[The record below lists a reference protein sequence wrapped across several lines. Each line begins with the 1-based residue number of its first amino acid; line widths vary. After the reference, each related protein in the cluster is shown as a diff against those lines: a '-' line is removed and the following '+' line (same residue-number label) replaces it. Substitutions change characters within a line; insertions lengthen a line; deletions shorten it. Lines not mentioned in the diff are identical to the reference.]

1 MSIRPIKVGYYSQS
15 MSQTVSNPSNSSDR
29 LTRIIVI
36 GVGVLV
42 CGLLFFADK
51 TSLENDIEAGLA
63 AAPAGEQSNSD
74 RPELPPLGT
83 NEEIQALQLQL
94 KETAQN
100 AQPALLDSLI
110 VLLENN
116 GRPDVATM
124 YALDAAEI
132 ENTPD
137 RVAKA
142 GILAQKATNLAFIRE
157 DNSTLSWFNNQAL
170 TKLQAVKES
179 SSQKEDVL
187 LHLGLAFINSG
198 VPENSMQGILTIRS
212 VLEINPDNIEAS
224 YQLGNFSIQTS
235 QNEKAAERFRKVLSL
250 DEDRQDARLGLATAL
265 INLGQTA
272 AAVPMLETVVTQAK
286 DNELRLQAGTMLE
299 NIR

>member
-1 MSIRPIKVGYYSQS
+1 MSQS
-15 MSQTVSNPSNSSDR
+15 ASTSSNSSDR
-29 LTRIIVI
+29 LTRILVI
-36 GVGVLV
+36 GLGVLV

-51 TSLENDIEAGLA
+51 SNLENDIEAGLT
-63 AAPAGEQSNSD
+63 AAPADEASTPD

-83 NEEIQALQLQL
+83 NAEIQSLQLQL
-94 KETAQN
+94 KETAPT
-100 AQPALLDSLI
+100 AQAAVLDSLI

-116 GRPDVATM
+116 GRTDVATM
-124 YALDAAEI
+124 YALDAVEI

-157 DNSTLSWFNNQAL
+157 NSSALSWFNNQAL
-170 TKLQAVKES
+170 TKLQEVKES

-235 QNEKAAERFRKVLSL
+235 QHEKAADRFRKVLSL

-272 AAVPMLETVVTQAK
+272 AAVPLLETVVTQAK

>member
-1 MSIRPIKVGYYSQS
+1 
-15 MSQTVSNPSNSSDR
+15 MSQPASTSSNSSD
-29 LTRIIVI
+29 LMTRILVI
-36 GVGVLV
+36 GLGVLV

-51 TSLENDIEAGLA
+51 SNLENDIEAGLT
-63 AAPAGEQSNSD
+63 AAPAGETSAPD

-83 NEEIQALQLQL
+83 NAEIQSLQLQL
-94 KETAQN
+94 KETAPT
-100 AQPALLDSLI
+100 AQAAVLDSLI

-116 GRPDVATM
+116 GRTDVATM
-124 YALDAAEI
+124 YALDAVEI

-142 GILAQKATNLAFIRE
+142 GILAQKATNLAFVRE
-157 DNSTLSWFNNQAL
+157 NSSALSWFNNQAL
-170 TKLQAVKES
+170 TKLQEVKES

-235 QNEKAAERFRKVLSL
+235 QHEKAADRFRKVLSL

>member
-1 MSIRPIKVGYYSQS
+1 M
-15 MSQTVSNPSNSSDR
+15 
-29 LTRIIVI
+29 TRILVI
-36 GVGVLV
+36 GLGVLV

-51 TSLENDIEAGLA
+51 SNLENDIEAGLT
-63 AAPAGEQSNSD
+63 AAPAGETSASD

-83 NEEIQALQLQL
+83 NAEIQSLQLQL
-94 KETAQN
+94 KETAPT
-100 AQPALLDSLI
+100 AQAAVLDSLI

-116 GRPDVATM
+116 GRTDVATM
-124 YALDAAEI
+124 YALDAVEI

-142 GILAQKATNLAFIRE
+142 GILAQKATNLAFVRE
-157 DNSTLSWFNNQAL
+157 NSSALSWFNNQAL
-170 TKLQAVKES
+170 TKLQEVKES

-235 QNEKAAERFRKVLSL
+235 QHEKAADRFRKVLSL

>member
-1 MSIRPIKVGYYSQS
+1 
-15 MSQTVSNPSNSSDR
+15 MSQPASTSSNSSDR
-29 LTRIIVI
+29 LTRILVI
-36 GVGVLV
+36 GLGVLV

-51 TSLENDIEAGLA
+51 SSLENDIEAGLT
-63 AAPAGEQSNSD
+63 AAPADEASTSD

-83 NEEIQALQLQL
+83 NAEIQALQLQL
-94 KETAQN
+94 KETAPT
-100 AQPALLDSLI
+100 AQAAVLDSLI

-116 GRPDVATM
+116 GRTDVATM
-124 YALDAAEI
+124 YALDAVEI
-132 ENTPD
+132 KNTPD

-157 DNSTLSWFNNQAL
+157 NNSTLSWFNNQAL
-170 TKLQAVKES
+170 TKLQEVKES

-187 LHLGLAFINSG
+187 LHLGLAYINSG

-235 QNEKAAERFRKVLSL
+235 QHEKAADRFRKVLSL

-272 AAVPMLETVVTQAK
+272 AAVPLLETVVTQAK

>member
-1 MSIRPIKVGYYSQS
+1 MSQS
-15 MSQTVSNPSNSSDR
+15 VSNPSNSSDR

-36 GVGVLV
+36 GIGVLV

-51 TSLENDIEAGLA
+51 TSLENDIEAGLT

-100 AQPALLDSLI
+100 AQPVLLDSLI

-157 DNSTLSWFNNQAL
+157 DNSALSWFNNQAL
-170 TKLQAVKES
+170 TKLQAIKES